1 MREPMMDI
9 GVIELR
15 QYQLAPGRRDELID
29 IFDSYLVEPQ
39 EECGMRILGQFR
51 DLDRPDWF
59 VWLRGFQD
67 MTSRNS
73 ALADF
78 YFGPIWAE
86 HRAAANATMIDSDN
100 VLLLRPAPS
109 LGLWWERPPPIG
121 LVEIDVRSILPGHQD
136 RELELID
143 QRLTPALRRVGASPV
158 AVLVTE
164 PAQNGFPA
172 LPVRENG
179 CVVVTVFG
187 FADAAHHHRYRK
199 LVGPQHSETPPLRLM
214 PTARSH
220 LGKPRQR
227 GGGSV

>member
-1 MREPMMDI
+1 MREPMMDS

-15 QYQLAPGRRDELID
+15 QYQLLPGRRDELID
-29 IFDSYLVEPQ
+29 IFDRYLLEPQ

-67 MTSRNS
+67 MADRTP

-78 YFGPIWAE
+78 YFGPIWAQ

-100 VLLLRPAPS
+100 VLLLRPAHSPD
-109 LGLWWERPPPIG
+109 LWWRPEPRIG
-121 LVEIDVRSILPGHQD
+121 LVEIAVQPFLPGHQAQ
-136 RELELID
+136 ELERID
-143 QRLTPALRRVGASPV
+143 QRLKPALGRIGGSPL

-172 LPVRENG
+172 LPVRENER
-179 CVVVTVFG
+179 VVVTVLG
-187 FADAAHHHRYRK
+187 FDDAAHHRHYRE
-199 LVGPQHSETPPLRLM
+199 LVGAHDTEASLLRLT
-214 PTARSH
+214 PTARSR
-220 LGKPRQR
+220 L
-227 GGGSV
+227 GGSR

>member
-1 MREPMMDI
+1 MMDI

-15 QYQLAPGRRDELID
+15 QYQLVPGRRDELID

-39 EECGMRILGQFR
+39 EACGMRILGQFR

-67 MTSRNS
+67 MTCRTS

-100 VLLLRPAPS
+100 VLLLRPATSPD
-109 LGLWWERPPPIG
+109 LWWKPPPPIG
-121 LVEIDVRSILPGHQD
+121 LVEIDVRSILPGHQE

-143 QRLTPALRRVGASPV
+143 ERLMPALRRVGASPV

-164 PAQNGFPA
+164 PAENGFPA
-172 LPVRENG
+172 LPVRENE
-179 CVVVTVFG
+179 CVVVTVCG
-187 FADAAHHHRYRK
+187 FADAAHHRRYRK
-199 LVGPQHSETPPLRLM
+199 LVGAQHSETPPLRLT

-220 LGKPRQR
+220 LGEPR
-227 GGGSV
+227 